1 MKTKEPSQRNEELRL
16 KQMSVRQEKKPRG
29 RESWREEA
37 RQRNREE
44 WFVGG
49 DPEKL
54 LFSEHG
60 GLVRQHL
67 AVGSKQQTLNQF
79 FTACPNRLTHI
90 HVDARK
96 DIHTI
101 ETTNKQTMPDTL

>member
-1 MKTKEPSQRNEELRL
+1 MSARREEEPRD
-16 KQMSVRQEKKPRG
+16 

-44 WFVGG
+44 WLVGG

-79 FTACPNRLTHI
+79 FTACPKRL
-90 HVDARK
+90 
-96 DIHTI
+96 IHTH
-101 ETTNKQTMPDTL
+101 TLAQEGTYTR